1 MNNRYKLRKIVNKAL
16 RKMISVI
23 IILGLIS
30 FIGLSYKYISS
41 QEIGTKSNKISEI
54 NNSTPLLN
62 NKFAINV
69 WYGSPQNFG
78 HLGNPQSFINIL
90 GNISKPDRISI
101 KSTTYTINGSGE
113 IPFSLGSD
121 RHRLAETGDFNLE
134 INLAELFP
142 GENNI
147 VINATNTLGKSISQ
161 KVVVN
166 YTTDKQWSLPYS
178 VDFAEV
184 KNIQD
189 VAQIVDGH
197 WTLENGG
204 ARTVFP
210 YYDRL
215 LAFGE
220 MDWENYEVLAEVT
233 INDFTPSFEEPPS
246 YNVTHFGIG
255 ARWRGHHDD
264 GNQPRRKWYPLG
276 AAMEFTLNSNLR
288 NCRWRM
294 FAGGLGER
302 AWYAEQK
309 KGKLIELGKRHL
321 FKISVKT
328 QADSST
334 LYQMKAWST
343 DEEEPLE
350 WNLEVRQKRD
360 YGKGSV
366 LLAAHHTDVTIWKVE
381 IKPL

>member
-1 MNNRYKLRKIVNKAL
+1 
-16 RKMISVI
+16 
-23 IILGLIS
+23 
-30 FIGLSYKYISS
+30 
-41 QEIGTKSNKISEI
+41 
-54 NNSTPLLN
+54 
-62 NKFAINV
+62 
-69 WYGSPQNFG
+69 
-78 HLGNPQSFINIL
+78 
-90 GNISKPDRISI
+90 
-101 KSTTYTINGSGE
+101 
-113 IPFSLGSD
+113 
-121 RHRLAETGDFNLE
+121 
-134 INLAELFP
+134 
-142 GENNI
+142 
-147 VINATNTLGKSISQ
+147 
-161 KVVVN
+161 
-166 YTTDKQWSLPYS
+166 
-178 VDFAEV
+178 
-184 KNIQD
+184 
-189 VAQIVDGH
+189 
-197 WTLENGG
+197 
-204 ARTVFP
+204 
-210 YYDRL
+210 
-215 LAFGE
+215 